1 MLLLANRKVVF
12 FMELNLTLKQKQ
24 QLSQTQI
31 QALEIL
37 AMDSIELNQFLRNEY
52 LENPLLE
59 HNDNTSSSIS
69 EPLTGYYESMSSNNS
84 ALHFESESE
93 SKRSRDIPVHNE
105 GSIRDYL
112 LQQLDPNL
120 YTEREWKLFDYL
132 IECLDDN
139 GFFSIPLEEVAEKSA
154 LPVKIVQK
162 CLAILKQLEPYGI
175 FSANLEES
183 LLRQLDALDLNNEVL
198 SVMISNHLQ
207 DIADGKIS
215 NISREM
221 HLPTVEVRKNIE
233 LISHLN
239 PRLLSGFGSEKN
251 DYIIPD
257 IIFQQDDGEWC
268 ILLNDSWIENYS
280 LNDYYVKMMESSSDP
295 ELSEY
300 FKAKRNRVQFILNSI
315 QQRRQTILAISKVI
329 LKQQQAFFESNAP
342 LVPMTMSDVADEIGV
357 HTSTVSRAIKGKYL
371 QYPHGSLFI
380 KNLFTS
386 SVSAND
392 GNNGITPM
400 YVKQLLKEMI
410 EQENKKKPYS
420 DQALANLLKE
430 QGIQISRRA
439 VAKYREEMGIRGSF
453 DRKDYSE

>member
-1 MLLLANRKVVF
+1 
-12 FMELNLTLKQKQ
+12 MELNLTLKQKQ

-93 SKRSRDIPVHNE
+93 SKRNRDIPVHNE

-120 YTEREWKLFDYL
+120 YTEQEWKLFDYL

-215 NISREM
+215 NISRDM

-233 LISHLN
+233 LIS
-239 PRLLSGFGSEKN
+239 
-251 DYIIPD
+251 
-257 IIFQQDDGEWC
+257 QQDDGEWC

-386 SVSAND
+386 SVSSND

-453 DRKDYSE
+453 DRKDYKE

>member
-84 ALHFESESE
+84 ALHFESESD

-120 YTEREWKLFDYL
+120 YTEQEWKLFDYL

-295 ELSEY
+295 ELTEY

-315 QQRRQTILAISKVI
+315 QQRRQTILSISRVI
-329 LKQQQAFFESNAP
+329 LKQQQAFF
-342 LVPMTMSDVADEIGV
+342 
-357 HTSTVSRAIKGKYL
+357 
-371 QYPHGSLFI
+371 
-380 KNLFTS
+380 
-386 SVSAND
+386 
-392 GNNGITPM
+392 
-400 YVKQLLKEMI
+400 
-410 EQENKKKPYS
+410 
-420 DQALANLLKE
+420 
-430 QGIQISRRA
+430 
-439 VAKYREEMGIRGSF
+439 
-453 DRKDYSE
+453 